1 MGLTG
6 QPIGVANHL
15 SPLTAKRE
23 ARSAPVDNRCK
34 APHSSVMK
42 FDLGRVVRR
51 SWAPWLVGAAAIA
64 LLTIVCA
71 QLHTLSSV
79 PALLFMVVIVVISLQ
94 GRFVPAILISLV
106 AIVCLDYWFIK
117 PGFTLASEWTVDV
130 VGLVAYLTTAIV
142 ITSLLARVRQSFR
155 ELRRSEARLAEGERL
170 SRTGS
175 WTWTVSNRENIYWS
189 EGHFRVFGF
198 DPDKK
203 PVPYHKAL
211 QRIHPDDRG
220 LFEQHLSQVA
230 SEKKEWDYLFRV
242 VPPGEA
248 TKHVRTIGRPV
259 VDEFGNLSEY
269 VGTVIDIT
277 EQQHSTAALEK
288 ALADVKTL
296 NGELIRTNEEL
307 LREIRERQ
315 EAQEALKISEQQRSL
330 HLARANEALR
340 GFLDTLADV
349 PELDDFLGQVMASI
363 NRYLGATLSTL
374 RLLNTERNRLTI
386 ELVLKEGRVLTPI
399 EAGFPE
405 AWRSVSPE
413 EQHLTIYRNR
423 PTTVTHLLDPKSP
436 TPPGLREYL
445 IDLGI
450 RTGLVMP
457 LTSGGQMHGLLA
469 FYFYDECEF
478 DPETLEI
485 ARALAIQA
493 GIAIHLTRLAR
504 TARQSAVLE
513 ERNRLA
519 GEIHDSLAQI
529 FTGISMQLFASIEGL
544 ETEVNHSR
552 GYIERA
558 NELAHFGL
566 AEARRSALSLRSD
579 IIENSGLVY
588 ALQMLVERSNIPGRL
603 RCNFSTKGFR
613 EEALS
618 LTAEQDLL
626 RIAQEAISNAL
637 RHAKPT
643 VISVSLKGDPSLVTL
658 EVRDNGTGIDR
669 VRLENEDG
677 LGIASMRDRAKHLG
691 AQLDIRTAPGHGTT
705 VIVRLPLRG
714 ESASREK

>member
-1 MGLTG
+1 
-6 QPIGVANHL
+6 
-15 SPLTAKRE
+15 
-23 ARSAPVDNRCK
+23 
-34 APHSSVMK
+34 MK

-51 SWAPWLVGAAAIA
+51 SWASWLVGAAAIA

-117 PGFTLASEWTVDV
+117 PGFTLASEWTLDV

-175 WTWTVSNRENIYWS
+175 WTWTVSNRENVYWS
-189 EGHFRVFGF
+189 AGHFRVFGF

-230 SEKKEWDYLFRV
+230 SERKEWDYLFRV

-269 VGTVIDIT
+269 VGTVIDVT

-445 IDLGI
+445 IGLGI

-478 DPETLEI
+478 DSETLEI

-714 ESASREK
+714 ESASR

>member
-1 MGLTG
+1 
-6 QPIGVANHL
+6 
-15 SPLTAKRE
+15 
-23 ARSAPVDNRCK
+23 
-34 APHSSVMK
+34 MK

-51 SWAPWLVGAAAIA
+51 SWASWLVGAAAIA

-117 PGFTLASEWTVDV
+117 PGFTLASEWTLDV

-175 WTWTVSNRENIYWS
+175 WTWTVSNRENVYWS
-189 EGHFRVFGF
+189 AGHFRVFGF

-230 SEKKEWDYLFRV
+230 SERKEWDYLFRV

-269 VGTVIDIT
+269 VGTVIDVT

-445 IDLGI
+445 IGLGI

-478 DPETLEI
+478 DSETLEI

-618 LTAEQDLL
+618 LTVEQDLL

-714 ESASREK
+714 ESASR

>member
-1 MGLTG
+1 
-6 QPIGVANHL
+6 
-15 SPLTAKRE
+15 
-23 ARSAPVDNRCK
+23 VDKKAK
-34 APHSSVMK
+34 APQSSAMK
-42 FDLGRVVRR
+42 FNVGRVLRQ
-51 SWAPWLVGAAAIA
+51 SWAPCLMGVAAIA
-64 LLTIVCA
+64 VLTVVCA
-71 QLHTLSSV
+71 RLHTLSSV
-79 PALLFMVVIVVISLQ
+79 PALLFMVIIVLISLQ
-94 GRFVPAILISLV
+94 GRFVPAIFISLV

-117 PGFTLASEWTVDV
+117 PGYPIASEGTLDI

-142 ITSLLARVRQSFR
+142 ITSLLAKVRKSLREFR
-155 ELRRSEARLAEGERL
+155 LSEARLAEGERL

-175 WTWTVSNRENIYWS
+175 WTWTVSNRENVYWS
-189 EGHFRVFGF
+189 AGHFRIFGF
-198 DPDKK
+198 EPGQK
-203 PVPYHKAL
+203 PVAYRQAL
-211 QRIHPDDRG
+211 QRIHPEDVG
-220 LFEQHLSQVA
+220 LFETHLSQVVQ
-230 SEKKEWDYLFRV
+230 EKQDWDCLFRV
-242 VPPGEA
+242 VVPGEPI
-248 TKHVRTIGRPV
+248 KHVRTIGRPV
-259 VDEFGNLSEY
+259 VDESGNLTEY
-269 VGTVIDIT
+269 VGTVIDVT
-277 EQQHSTAALEK
+277 EQHHSTAALKK
-288 ALADVKTL
+288 AFNDVQML
-296 NGELIRTNEEL
+296 NAELTRTNQEL
-307 LREIRERQ
+307 MREIHERQ
-315 EAQEALKISEQQRSL
+315 QAQEALKISEQQRIT

-363 NRYLGATLSTL
+363 NRYLGAALSTL
-374 RLLNTERNRLTI
+374 RLLNSERNRLTI

-405 AWRSVSPE
+405 SWRSVSPQ
-413 EQHLTIYRNR
+413 EQHLTVYRSK
-423 PTTVTHLLDPKSP
+423 PTTVTHLLDPTSP

-445 IDLGI
+445 VGLGI
-450 RTGLVMP
+450 RTGLITP

-485 ARALAIQA
+485 ARALAVQA

-504 TARQSAVLE
+504 TAKQSAVLE

-529 FTGISMQLFASIEGL
+529 FAGISMQLFASMEGL
-544 ETEVNHSR
+544 ETEKDAGR

-579 IIENSGLVY
+579 IIEDSGLVY

-613 EEALS
+613 EETLS

-637 RHAKPT
+637 RHARPT
-643 VISVSLKGDPSLVTL
+643 VISVLLKGESSLVTL
-658 EVRDNGTGIDR
+658 EVRDNGSGIDR
-669 VRLENEDG
+669 VRLENVEG
-677 LGIASMRDRAKHLG
+677 LGITSMRDRAKQHD

-705 VIVRLPLRG
+705 ITVRLPIRG
-714 ESASREK
+714 EG

>member
-1 MGLTG
+1 
-6 QPIGVANHL
+6 
-15 SPLTAKRE
+15 
-23 ARSAPVDNRCK
+23 
-34 APHSSVMK
+34 MK
-42 FDLGRVVRR
+42 FSVGRVIRQTWV
-51 SWAPWLVGAAAIA
+51 PCLVGAAAIA
-64 LLTIVCA
+64 VLTIVCA

-79 PALLFMVVIVVISLQ
+79 PALLFMVIIVLISLQ
-94 GRFVPAILISLV
+94 GRFIPAIFISLV

-117 PGFTLASEWTVDV
+117 PGFPMASEGTLDV
-130 VGLVAYLTTAIV
+130 VGLVSYLTTAIV
-142 ITSLLARVRQSFR
+142 ITSLLAKVRKSFR

-175 WTWTVSNRENIYWS
+175 WTWTVSNRENVYWS
-189 EGHFRVFGF
+189 AGHFRIFGF

-203 PVPYHKAL
+203 PVPYQKAL
-211 QRIHPDDRG
+211 QRIHPEDVG
-220 LFEQHLSQVA
+220 LFETRLSEVVH
-230 SEKKEWDYLFRV
+230 EKKDWDCRFRV
-242 VPPGEA
+242 VVPGEPI
-248 TKHVRTIGRPV
+248 KHVRTIGSPV
-259 VDEFGNLSEY
+259 VDESGNLSEY
-269 VGTVIDIT
+269 VGTVIDVT
-277 EQQHSTAALEK
+277 EQHHATAALQK
-288 ALADVKTL
+288 AFNDVKTL
-296 NGELIRTNEEL
+296 NAELTRTNEEL

-315 EAQEALKISEQQRSL
+315 EAQEALKISEEQRIA

-363 NRYLGATLSTL
+363 NRYLGAALSTL
-374 RLLNTERNRLTI
+374 RLLNTERNRLTV

-413 EQHLTIYRNR
+413 EQHLTVYRHK

-445 IDLGI
+445 VNLGI
-450 RTGLVMP
+450 RTGLIMP

-478 DPETLEI
+478 EPETLEI
-485 ARALAIQA
+485 ARALAVQA

-504 TARQSAVLE
+504 TAKQSAVLE

-529 FTGISMQLFASIEGL
+529 FAGISMQLFASMEGL
-544 ETEVNHSR
+544 KTEENDSR

-579 IIENSGLVY
+579 IIEDSGLVY

-613 EEALS
+613 EETLS
-618 LTAEQDLL
+618 LTTEQDLL

-643 VISVSLKGDPSLVTL
+643 VISVLLRGDSSLVTL

-669 VRLENEDG
+669 VRLENEEG
-677 LGIASMRDRAKHLG
+677 LGIASMRDRAKQLD

-705 VIVRLPLRG
+705 ITVQLPLRG
-714 ESASREK
+714 ET

>member
-1 MGLTG
+1 
-6 QPIGVANHL
+6 
-15 SPLTAKRE
+15 
-23 ARSAPVDNRCK
+23 
-34 APHSSVMK
+34 MK

-51 SWAPWLVGAAAIA
+51 SWASCLFGGAAIA

-79 PALLFMVVIVVISLQ
+79 PALLFMVVIVLVSLQ
-94 GRFVPAILISLV
+94 GRFIPAILISLV

-117 PGFTLASEWTVDV
+117 PGFSIASEWTLDL
-130 VGLVAYLTTAIV
+130 VGLVSYLTTAIV
-142 ITSLLARVRQSFR
+142 ITSLLAKVRKSFQ
-155 ELRRSEARLAEGERL
+155 ELRRSEARLEEGERL

-175 WTWTVSNRENIYWS
+175 WTWTVSNRENVYWS
-189 EGHFRVFGF
+189 AGHFRIFGF

-203 PVPYHKAL
+203 PVAYEKAL
-211 QRIHPDDRG
+211 QRIHPDDVGVFDARM
-220 LFEQHLSQVA
+220 
-230 SEKKEWDYLFRV
+230 SEVVRQKKEWDLLFRV
-242 VPPGEA
+242 VLPGEA

-259 VDEFGNLSEY
+259 VDESGNLSEY
-269 VGTVIDIT
+269 VGTVIDVT
-277 EQQHSTAALEK
+277 EQHHSTAALER
-288 ALADVKTL
+288 AFNDVKTL
-296 NGELIRTNEEL
+296 NAELTRTNEEL

-315 EAQEALKISEQQRSL
+315 EAQEALKVSEQQRIT
-330 HLARANEALR
+330 HLVRANEALR

-363 NRYLGATLSTL
+363 NRYLGAALSTL
-374 RLLNTERNRLTI
+374 RLLNSERNRLTV

-413 EQHLTIYRNR
+413 EQHLAIYRNK
-423 PTTVTHLLDPKSP
+423 PTTVTHLLDPKTP
-436 TPPGLREYL
+436 TPPGLRQYL

-450 RTGLVMP
+450 RTGLIMP

-478 DPETLEI
+478 DPGTLEI

-504 TARQSAVLE
+504 TAKQSAVLE

-529 FTGISMQLFASIEGL
+529 FAGISMQLFASMEGL
-544 ETEVNHSR
+544 ETEANDSR
-552 GYIERA
+552 GYIDRA

-579 IIENSGLVY
+579 IIEDSGLVY

-613 EEALS
+613 EETLS

-643 VISVSLKGDPSLVTL
+643 VISVVLKGDLSLVTL

-669 VRLENEDG
+669 IRLESQDG
-677 LGIASMRDRAKHLG
+677 LGIASMRDRAKRLD
-691 AQLDIRTAPGHGTT
+691 AQLDIRTAAGHGTT
-705 VIVRLPLRG
+705 VIVRLPLGVRS
-714 ESASREK
+714 ER

>member
-1 MGLTG
+1 MP
-6 QPIGVANHL
+6 QPSGPTNHC
-15 SPLTAKRE
+15 SPLTSHRE
-23 ARSAPVDNRCK
+23 APPVDNRCK

-42 FDLGRVVRR
+42 FDVGRVVRR
-51 SWAPWLVGAAAIA
+51 SWASCLVGAAAIA

-94 GRFVPAILISLV
+94 GRFVPAIFISLV

-117 PGFTLASEWTVDV
+117 PGFPVTSEWTLDL

-142 ITSLLARVRQSFR
+142 ITSLLARVRKSFR

-175 WTWTVSNRENIYWS
+175 WTWTVSNRENVYWS
-189 EGHFRVFGF
+189 AGHFRVFGF

-203 PVPYHKAL
+203 PVPYQKAL
-211 QRIHPDDRG
+211 QRIHPDDRA

-242 VPPGEA
+242 VAPGEA
-248 TKHVRTIGRPV
+248 PKHVRTIGRPV
-259 VDEFGNLSEY
+259 VDDSGNLSEY
-269 VGTVIDIT
+269 VGTVIDVT
-277 EQQHSTAALEK
+277 EQHHSTAALEK
-288 ALADVKTL
+288 AFNEVKTL
-296 NGELIRTNEEL
+296 NAELTRTNEEL

-315 EAQEALKISEQQRSL
+315 EAQEALKVSEEQRIT

-363 NRYLGATLSTL
+363 NRYLGAALSTL
-374 RLLNTERNRLTI
+374 RLLNSERNRLTV

-413 EQHLTIYRNR
+413 EQHLTIYRNK
-423 PTTVTHLLDPKSP
+423 PTTVTHLLDPTSP

-445 IDLGI
+445 VDLGI
-450 RTGLVMP
+450 RTGLIMP

-478 DPETLEI
+478 DPNTLEI
-485 ARALAIQA
+485 ARALAVQA

-504 TARQSAVLE
+504 TAKQSAVLE

-529 FTGISMQLFASIEGL
+529 FTGISMQLFASMEGL
-544 ETEVNHSR
+544 ETEENGSR

-579 IIENSGLVY
+579 IIEDSGLVY

-613 EEALS
+613 DETLS

-643 VISVSLKGDPSLVTL
+643 VISVLLKGDQSLVTL
-658 EVRDNGTGIDR
+658 EIRDNGTGINR
-669 VRLENEDG
+669 VHLENPEG
-677 LGIASMRDRAKHLG
+677 LGITSMRDRAKQHD
-691 AQLDIRTAPGHGTT
+691 AQLDIRTAPERGTT
-705 VIVRLPLRG
+705 VTVRLPLRC
-714 ESASREK
+714 ET

>member
-1 MGLTG
+1 MDRNT
-6 QPIGVANHL
+6 
-15 SPLTAKRE
+15 
-23 ARSAPVDNRCK
+23 K
-34 APHSSVMK
+34 ASQSLAMK
-42 FDLGRVVRR
+42 FNVGRVIRQ
-51 SWAPWLVGAAAIA
+51 SWAPCLVGAAAIA
-64 LLTIVCA
+64 LLTIICA

-79 PALLFMVVIVVISLQ
+79 PALLFMVIIVLISLQ
-94 GRFVPAILISLV
+94 GRFIPAIFISLV

-117 PGFTLASEWTVDV
+117 PGFPLASEGTLDI

-142 ITSLLARVRQSFR
+142 ITSLLTKVRKSFQ

-175 WTWTVSNRENIYWS
+175 WTWTVSNRENVYWS
-189 EGHFRVFGF
+189 AGHFKIFGF
-198 DPDKK
+198 DPNKK
-203 PVPYHKAL
+203 PVSYQKAL
-211 QRIHPDDRG
+211 QRIHPDDVG
-220 LFEQHLSQVA
+220 LFDTRLSQVVR
-230 SEKKEWDYLFRV
+230 EKKDWDCLFRV
-242 VPPGEA
+242 VVPGDPI
-248 TKHVRTIGRPV
+248 KHVRTIGRPV
-259 VDEFGNLSEY
+259 VDESGNLSEY
-269 VGTVIDIT
+269 VGTVIDVT
-277 EQQHSTAALEK
+277 EQHQATAALEK
-288 ALADVKTL
+288 AFYDVKTL
-296 NGELIRTNEEL
+296 NAELTRTNEEL

-315 EAQEALKISEQQRSL
+315 EAQEALKISEEQRIT

-363 NRYLGATLSTL
+363 NRYLGAALSTL
-374 RLLNTERNRLTI
+374 RLLNTERNRLTV

-413 EQHLTIYRNR
+413 EQHLTIYRNK
-423 PTTVTHLLDPKSP
+423 PTTVTHLLDPTSP

-445 IDLGI
+445 VGLGI
-450 RTGLVMP
+450 RTGLIMP

-478 DPETLEI
+478 DPDTLEI
-485 ARALAIQA
+485 ARALAVQA

-504 TARQSAVLE
+504 TAKQSAVLE

-529 FTGISMQLFASIEGL
+529 FAGISMQLFASMEGL
-544 ETEVNHSR
+544 QAEEDDSR
-552 GYIERA
+552 EYIERA

-579 IIENSGLVY
+579 IIEDSGLVY

-613 EEALS
+613 EETLS

-637 RHAKPT
+637 RHARPT
-643 VISVSLKGDPSLVTL
+643 VISVLLKGDSSLVTL

-669 VRLENEDG
+669 VRLENEEG
-677 LGIASMRDRAKHLG
+677 LGINSMRDRAKQHD

-705 VIVRLPLRG
+705 VSVRLPLRCEG
-714 ESASREK
+714 VRS

>member
-1 MGLTG
+1 
-6 QPIGVANHL
+6 
-15 SPLTAKRE
+15 
-23 ARSAPVDNRCK
+23 
-34 APHSSVMK
+34 MK

-51 SWAPWLVGAAAIA
+51 SWAFCLVGAAAIA

-71 QLHTLSSV
+71 QFHTLSSV

-94 GRFVPAILISLV
+94 GRFVPAIFISLV

-117 PGFTLASEWTVDV
+117 PGFTVASEWTLDV

-142 ITSLLARVRQSFR
+142 ITSLLARVRKSFR
-155 ELRRSEARLAEGERL
+155 ELRLSEGRLAEGERL

-175 WTWTVSNRENIYWS
+175 WTWTVSNRENVYWS
-189 EGHFRVFGF
+189 AGHFRIFGF

-203 PVPYHKAL
+203 PVPYQKAL

-220 LFEQHLSQVA
+220 LFEQHLSQVV

-259 VDEFGNLSEY
+259 VDDSGKLSAY
-269 VGTVIDIT
+269 VGTVIDVT
-277 EQQHSTAALEK
+277 EQHHSTAALEK
-288 ALADVKTL
+288 AFNDVKTL
-296 NGELIRTNEEL
+296 NAELTRTNEEL

-315 EAQEALKISEQQRSL
+315 EAQEALKISEEQRIT

-413 EQHLTIYRNR
+413 EQHLTFYRNR

-445 IDLGI
+445 VDLGI
-450 RTGLVMP
+450 RTGLIMP

-478 DPETLEI
+478 DPNTLEI
-485 ARALAIQA
+485 ARALAVQA

-504 TARQSAVLE
+504 IARQSAVLE

-529 FTGISMQLFASIEGL
+529 FTGISMQLFASMEGIG
-544 ETEVNHSR
+544 TEENDSR
-552 GYIERA
+552 SYIERA

-579 IIENSGLVY
+579 IIEDSGLVY
-588 ALQMLVERSNIPGRL
+588 ALQMLVERSNVPGRL

-613 EEALS
+613 DETLS

-626 RIAQEAISNAL
+626 RIAQEAINNAL
-637 RHAKPT
+637 RHGKPT
-643 VISVSLKGDPSLVTL
+643 VISVSLKGDPSSVTL

-669 VRLENEDG
+669 VRLESEDG
-677 LGIASMRDRAKHLG
+677 LGIASMRDRAKHLD

-705 VIVRLPLRG
+705 VTVRLPLRG
-714 ESASREK
+714 EK

>member
-1 MGLTG
+1 MGPIGPMGSIG
-6 QPIGVANHL
+6 QPSAPPITSQF
-15 SPLTAKRE
+15 SPQ
-23 ARSAPVDNRCK
+23 SAPVDKNTK
-34 APHSSVMK
+34 APQSLAMK
-42 FDLGRVVRR
+42 FNLDRVIRQ
-51 SWAPWLVGAAAIA
+51 SWAPCLVGAAAIA
-64 LLTIVCA
+64 LLTVVCA

-79 PALLFMVVIVVISLQ
+79 PALLFMVIIVMISLQ
-94 GRFVPAILISLV
+94 GRFIPAIFVSLV

-117 PGFTLASEWTVDV
+117 PGFPIASEGTLDV

-142 ITSLLARVRQSFR
+142 ITSLLAKVRRSFR
-155 ELRRSEARLAEGERL
+155 ELHLSEGRLAEGERL

-175 WTWTVSNRENIYWS
+175 WTWTVSNRENVYWS
-189 EGHFRVFGF
+189 AGHFRIFGF

-203 PVPYHKAL
+203 PVPYQKAL
-211 QRIHPDDRG
+211 ERIHPEDVG
-220 LFEQHLSQVA
+220 LFDTRLSQVVQ
-230 SEKKEWDYLFRV
+230 EKKDWDCLFRV
-242 VPPGEA
+242 VVPGEPV
-248 TKHVRTIGRPV
+248 KHIRTIGRPV
-259 VDEFGNLSEY
+259 VDDSGNLSEY
-269 VGTVIDIT
+269 VGTVIDVT
-277 EQQHSTAALEK
+277 EQHHSTAALEK
-288 ALADVKTL
+288 AFNEVKTL
-296 NGELIRTNEEL
+296 NAELTRTNEEL

-315 EAQEALKISEQQRSL
+315 EAQEALKISEEQRIT

-363 NRYLGATLSTL
+363 NRYLGAALSTL
-374 RLLNTERNRLTI
+374 RLLNTERNRLTV

-413 EQHLTIYRNR
+413 EQHLTIYRNK
-423 PTTVTHLLDPKSP
+423 PTTVTHLLDPTSP

-445 IDLGI
+445 VDLGI
-450 RTGLVMP
+450 RTGLIMP

-478 DPETLEI
+478 DPDTLEI
-485 ARALAIQA
+485 ARALAVQA

-504 TARQSAVLE
+504 TAKQSAVLE

-529 FTGISMQLFASIEGL
+529 FTGISMQLFASMEGL
-544 ETEVNHSR
+544 ETEGNDSR

-579 IIENSGLVY
+579 IIEDSGLVY

-613 EEALS
+613 EETLS

-637 RHAKPT
+637 RHGKPT
-643 VISVSLKGDPSLVTL
+643 VISLLLKGDPSSVTL

-669 VRLENEDG
+669 VRLENEEG
-677 LGIASMRDRAKHLG
+677 LGITSMRDRAKQHD

-705 VIVRLPLRG
+705 VTVRLPLRG
-714 ESASREK
+714 ET